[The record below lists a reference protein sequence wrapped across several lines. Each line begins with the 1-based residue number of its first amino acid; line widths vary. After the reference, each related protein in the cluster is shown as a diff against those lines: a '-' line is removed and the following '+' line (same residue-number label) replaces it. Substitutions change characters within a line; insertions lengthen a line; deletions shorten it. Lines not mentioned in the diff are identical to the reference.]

1 MKTLLQDVRYGA
13 RMLLKNPGLS
23 LIAVII
29 LALGI
34 GANTAIFSV
43 ANAVLLRPLPYANPD
58 RLVFA
63 GVELR
68 KRDVKDWPLSNAD
81 FFDLRNGAKTT
92 FESVAAVYTGRT
104 AISKEDGTPE
114 QIRFAFVTPNFF
126 RLLDAKI
133 AFGRDFVEEDGQL
146 PPPQPP
152 KQQADS
158 AAGAQAAPPP
168 PPLPVIVI
176 LSYQYWQQRYGGNTA
191 ILGQRMRDG
200 SGSPLVVGVLAP
212 GFELLLPPKLN
223 QERSPDIWYAARLAY
238 DIANRKTV
246 FHRVIG
252 RLKEG
257 ASLEQAQAEADV
269 VAAEIRKTDTILQNA
284 DLHIRLEPMHKY
296 LVAEVRPAILALTGA
311 VIFLLLIACA
321 NVANLLLVR
330 ASLRQREFAVRAALG
345 GSWWRLVRQMLVES
359 LLLAGAG
366 TLLGLGLAWF
376 GIRQLLAIAPSNL
389 PRLDSIAI
397 DPVVLASTALT
408 GLAAAIIFGI
418 APALQAAR
426 PDVMNILRGSG
437 RTGGL
442 GGGRRLRNIV
452 VITEVALSFVLLIGS
467 GLMIRSFISLQR
479 IETGYDPYNVLTF
492 QLLGSS
498 DRQPQE
504 RAAFVLELRG
514 RLGALPGVESVTASY
529 PFPLAGRFS
538 TLRWGMGEALSD
550 PSKFQAA
557 DWQVVLPGYFEALRT
572 PLIAGRMFTEADNSS
587 ERKVVIID
595 QFLAA
600 KAFPNESAV
609 GKRILT
615 RFLTPEPEWVEVI
628 GVVGHQRQTALAEPG
643 REQIYFTNGFRGNGL
658 ATYWAVRTKGDPA
671 QYVAEIRAE
680 VAKFRSNLLVA
691 EMQPMEALVKR
702 AQAGTRF
709 SLLLIGVFAAIA
721 SLLASVGLYGV
732 LSNVVRQ
739 RMAEI
744 GVRMA
749 LGATPGS
756 IFILVVGH
764 GLRLSAVGIAV
775 GMVAAL
781 GLTRAMTS
789 MLVGIKATDPVTFA
803 GMAALFLII
812 AAIAS
817 GLPARRAA
825 RLDPTIALREE

>member
-1 MKTLLQDVRYGA
+1 MQTLWQDLRYGA

-23 LIAVII
+23 LIAVIT

-43 ANAVLLRPLPYANPD
+43 ANAVLLRPLPYENPD

-63 GVELR
+63 SADLR
-68 KRDVKDWPLSNAD
+68 RRDVKDWPLSNAD
-81 FFDLRNGAKTT
+81 FFDLRDGAKTT
-92 FESVAAVYTGRT
+92 FESMAAVYTGRT
-104 AISKEDGTPE
+104 TIPKEDGAPE
-114 QIRFAFVTPNFF
+114 QIRFAFVTPNIF
-126 RLLDAKI
+126 RLLGAKI
-133 AFGRDFVEEDGQL
+133 TFGRDFVEEDGQ
-146 PPPQPP
+146 PQPP
-152 KQQADS
+152 QQQAGS
-158 AAGAQAAPPP
+158 AAGTQAAPPS
-168 PPLPVIVI
+168 PPLPTIAI
-176 LSYQYWQQRYGGNTA
+176 LSYRYWQQRYGGNTT
-191 ILGQRMRDG
+191 ILGRRMFSGG
-200 SGSPLVVGVLAP
+200 SSGPLIVGVLAP
-212 GFELLLPPKLN
+212 GFELLLQPKLN
-223 QERSPDIWYAARLAY
+223 QERTPDIWYAARLAY
-238 DIANRKTV
+238 DVANRKTV

-257 ASLEQAQAEADV
+257 VSLEQAQAEADV
-269 VAAEIRKTDTILQNA
+269 VAAEIRKSDAILQNA
-284 DLHIRLEPMHKY
+284 DFHLHLEPLHKY

-311 VIFLLLIACA
+311 AIFLLLIACS
-321 NVANLLLVR
+321 NVANLQLVR
-330 ASLRQREFAVRAALG
+330 AFQRQRELAVRAALG
-345 GSWWRLVRQMLVES
+345 GSWRRLIRQMLVEA

-376 GIRQLLAIAPSNL
+376 GIRQLLAIAPANL

-397 DPVVLASTALT
+397 DPVVLGYTALA

-437 RTGGL
+437 RTSGL
-442 GGGRRLRNIV
+442 GGGRRLRNFV
-452 VITEVALSFVLLIGS
+452 VVTEVALSFVLLIGS
-467 GLMIRSFISLQR
+467 GLMIRSFIALQR
-479 IETGYDPYNVLTF
+479 VETGYDPYNVLTF

-498 DRQPQE
+498 SKQPQE
-504 RAAFVLELRG
+504 RAAFVRELRG

-529 PFPLAGRFS
+529 PFPLAAPFG
-538 TLRWGMGEALSD
+538 TLRWGMGDALSD

-572 PLIAGRMFTEADNSS
+572 PLIAGRTFTEADNSP

-600 KAFPNESAV
+600 KAFPNEPAV

-615 RFLTPEPEWVEVI
+615 RFLTAEPEWVEVV
-628 GVVGHQRQTALAEPG
+628 GVVGHQRQTALADPG
-643 REQIYFTNGFRGNGL
+643 REQVYFTDGFRGNGL
-658 ATYWAVRTKGDPA
+658 ATYWAVRTKGGDPA

-709 SLLLIGVFAAIA
+709 TLLLIGVFAIIA
-721 SLLASVGLYGV
+721 LILACVGLYGV

-739 RMAEI
+739 RTSEI

-756 IFILVVGH
+756 IFKFVVRH
-764 GLRLSAVGIAV
+764 GLRLSIIGVAA
-775 GMVAAL
+775 GMIAAL

-789 MLVGIKATDPVTFA
+789 MLVGVKATDPLTFA

-825 RLDPTIALREE
+825 GLDPTIALREE